1 MTGVFEDFLSHTK
14 RAAILKVIEE
24 FHIGELSFV
33 KSQPAKQEYN

>member
-1 MTGVFEDFLSHTK
+1 MTGVFGDFLSHTK

-24 FHIGELSFV
+24 FHIGELSLV